1 MITATCSPAL
11 WPAGTT
17 AKEGHVMHRLSN
29 LMPALVLI
37 RIGQELGT
45 NSPAARA
52 VHDLLELL
60 SAVPWKILGSP

>member
-1 MITATCSPAL
+1 MTRTIN
-11 WPAGTT
+11 
-17 AKEGHVMHRLSN
+17 N

-45 NSPAARA
+45 DSPAARA

-60 SAVPWKILGSP
+60 ASVPWKILGCP